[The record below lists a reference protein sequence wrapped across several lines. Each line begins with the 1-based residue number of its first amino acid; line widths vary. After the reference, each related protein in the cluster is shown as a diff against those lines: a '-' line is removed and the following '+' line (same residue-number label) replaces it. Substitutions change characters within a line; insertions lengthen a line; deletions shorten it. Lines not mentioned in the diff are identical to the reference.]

1 VRPNDKKGFGMDIHL
16 RALELACSK
25 LCHDVISP
33 IGAVNNGL
41 ELLEEED
48 DAALKEEATALAQ
61 RSAKRA
67 SILLQVYR
75 SAFGNAGNQ
84 QTFGP
89 REAVALAQEFLQTG
103 KSQLTADDLPDS
115 SACPAGY
122 GKLVLNLIIIGADA
136 LPRGGTI
143 RLQVRSP
150 QQGAGAIEVDCA
162 GQQIAWSEEFGR
174 AVNRRLQAEE
184 LTAHNI
190 LPYVSATFAERLG
203 MALTISQTGA
213 GNLGIR
219 AASR

>member
-1 VRPNDKKGFGMDIHL
+1 MDIHL

-41 ELLEEED
+41 ELLEEEE

-61 RSAKRA
+61 RSARRA
-67 SILLQVYR
+67 SVLLQIYR

-89 REAVALAQEFLQTG
+89 REAVALAQEFLQSG
-103 KSQLTADDLPDS
+103 KAQLSAGEIPDS
-115 SACPAGY
+115 GTLPAGY
-122 GKLVLNLIIIGADA
+122 GKLALNLIILGADA

-143 RLQVRSP
+143 SFLVRSP
-150 QQGAGAIEVDCA
+150 QLGAGSIEVECA
-162 GQQIAWSEEFGR
+162 GQQIAWSDEFTR
-174 AVNRRLQAEE
+174 AIDRKLKAED

-190 LPYVSATFAERLG
+190 LPYVSAAFAERLG
-203 MALTISQTGA
+203 MRLLVSQSGS

-219 AASR
+219 ATSR

>member
-1 VRPNDKKGFGMDIHL
+1 MDIHL

-41 ELLEEED
+41 ELLEEEE

-61 RSAKRA
+61 RSARRA
-67 SILLQVYR
+67 SILMQVYR

-89 REAVALAQEFLQTG
+89 REAVALAQEYLQSS
-103 KSQLTADDLPDS
+103 KAQLTTGDLPDS
-115 SACPAGY
+115 NSVPAGY
-122 GKLVLNLIIIGADA
+122 GKLILNLIIMGADA

-143 RLQVRSP
+143 NLQVRSP
-150 QQGAGAIEVDCA
+150 QLGTGAIELDCA
-162 GQQIAWSEEFGR
+162 GQQITWSEEFGR
-174 AVNRRLQAEE
+174 AINHELQAED

-190 LPYVSATFAERLG
+190 LPYVSAAFAHRIG
-203 MALTISQTGA
+203 MTVAVRQSAPGI
-213 GNLGIR
+213 LGIL
-219 AASR
+219 ATSR

>member
-1 VRPNDKKGFGMDIHL
+1 MDIHL

-41 ELLEEED
+41 ELLEEEQ
-48 DAALKEEATALAQ
+48 DAALREEAAGLAQ

-89 REAVALAQEFLQTG
+89 REAVALAQEFLQSS
-103 KSQLTADDLPDS
+103 KAQLNAGDLPEAS
-115 SACPAGY
+115 SVPPGY
-122 GKLVLNLIIIGADA
+122 GKLTLNLIIMGADA

-143 RLQVRSP
+143 KLQVRSP
-150 QQGAGAIEVDCA
+150 QLGTGSIELDCT

-174 AVNRRLQAEE
+174 AINRKLQPEE

-190 LPYVSATFAERLG
+190 LPYMSATFAQRLG
-203 MALTISQTGA
+203 MTLSIPQSAPGI
-213 GNLGIR
+213 LGIL
-219 AASR
+219 ATSR

>member
-1 VRPNDKKGFGMDIHL
+1 MDIQL

-41 ELLEEED
+41 ELLEEEE
-48 DAALKEEATALAQ
+48 DAALKEEAAGLAQ

-67 SILLQVYR
+67 SVLLQVYR

-89 REAVALAQEFLQTG
+89 KEAVALAQEFLQTG
-103 KSQLTADDLPDS
+103 KAQLTAGNLPDS
-115 SACPAGY
+115 STLPAGY
-122 GKLVLNLIIIGADA
+122 GKLAINLIILGADA

-143 RLQVRSP
+143 QFQVRSP
-150 QQGAGAIEVDCA
+150 QLGQGAIEVDCA

-174 AVNRRLQAEE
+174 AIAGRLQAEE

-190 LPYVSATFAERLG
+190 LPYVSAAFAQRLG
-203 MALTISQTGA
+203 MTLSVTQQGPGI
-213 GNLGIR
+213 LGIR
-219 AASR
+219 AASK

>member
-1 VRPNDKKGFGMDIHL
+1 MDIHL

-48 DAALKEEATALAQ
+48 DAALQEEATALAQ

-84 QTFGP
+84 PTFGP
-89 REAVALAQEFLQTG
+89 REAVALAQEFLHNG
-103 KSQLTADDLPDS
+103 KAQLTAGDLPDS
-115 SACPAGY
+115 AAVPAGF
-122 GKLVLNLIIIGADA
+122 GKLVLNLVIIAADA
-136 LPRGGTI
+136 LPRGGTVA
-143 RLQVRSP
+143 LMVRAP
-150 QQGAGAIEVDCA
+150 QQGAGAIQIDCA
-162 GQQIAWSEEFGR
+162 GQQIAWSEEFAR
-174 AVNRRLQAEE
+174 AIDRALAAEE

-190 LPYVSATFAERLG
+190 LPYIASVFAARLG
-203 MALTISQTGA
+203 MTLSIAQSGPGI
-213 GNLGIR
+213 LGIR
-219 AASR
+219 AVSR

>member
-1 VRPNDKKGFGMDIHL
+1 MDIHL

-41 ELLEEED
+41 ELLEEEQ
-48 DAALKEEATALAQ
+48 DAALREEAAGLAQ

-89 REAVALAQEFLQTG
+89 REAVALAQEFLQSS
-103 KSQLTADDLPDS
+103 KAQLNAGDLPEAS
-115 SACPAGY
+115 SVPPGY
-122 GKLVLNLIIIGADA
+122 GKLTLNLIIMGADA

-143 RLQVRSP
+143 KLQVRSP
-150 QQGAGAIEVDCA
+150 QLGTGSIELDCA

-174 AVNRRLQAEE
+174 AINRKLQPEE

-190 LPYVSATFAERLG
+190 LPYVSATFAQRLG
-203 MALTISQTGA
+203 MTLSITQTAPGI
-213 GNLGIR
+213 LGIL
-219 AASR
+219 ATSR

>member
-1 VRPNDKKGFGMDIHL
+1 MDIQL

-48 DAALKEEATALAQ
+48 DAALKEEATGLAQ

-89 REAVALAQEFLQTG
+89 REAVALAQEFLVTG
-103 KSQLTADDLPDS
+103 KAQLNAPDLPES
-115 SACPAGY
+115 STIPAGY
-122 GKLVLNLIIIGADA
+122 GKLALNLIILAADS

-143 RLQVRSP
+143 KFQVRSP
-150 QQGAGAIEVDCA
+150 QLGQGAIEIDCA
-162 GQQIAWSEEFGR
+162 GQQIAWSEEFAR
-174 AVNRRLQAEE
+174 AIGGKLQAEE

-190 LPYVSATFAERLG
+190 LPYVCSAFAQRIG
-203 MALTISQTGA
+203 MSLSISQQGP
-213 GNLGIR
+213 GILGIR

>member
-1 VRPNDKKGFGMDIHL
+1 MDIHL
-16 RALELACSK
+16 RVLELACSK

-41 ELLEEED
+41 ELLEEEQ

-89 REAVALAQEFLQTG
+89 REAVALAQEYLVTG
-103 KSQLTADDLPDS
+103 KAQLTAGDLPDS
-115 SACPAGY
+115 SSVPAGY
-122 GKLVLNLIIIGADA
+122 GKLTLNLVILSADA

-150 QQGAGAIEVDCA
+150 RLGTGAIELDCA
-162 GQQIAWSEEFGR
+162 GQQIAWSEELGR
-174 AVNRRLQAEE
+174 AIKRSLQPED

-190 LPYVSATFAERLG
+190 LPYISATFAHRLG
-203 MALTISQTGA
+203 MTLAISQSGP
-213 GNLGIR
+213 GILGIL
-219 AASR
+219 ATSR

>member
-1 VRPNDKKGFGMDIHL
+1 MDIQL

-41 ELLEEED
+41 ELLEEEE
-48 DAALKEEATALAQ
+48 DAALKEEAAGLAQ

-67 SILLQVYR
+67 SVLLQVYR

-84 QTFGP
+84 QSFGP

-103 KSQLTADDLPDS
+103 KAQLTAGNLPES
-115 SACPAGY
+115 STLPAGY
-122 GKLVLNLIIIGADA
+122 GKLAINLIILGADA

-143 RLQVRSP
+143 KFQVRSP
-150 QQGAGAIEVDCA
+150 QLGQGAIEVDCA

-174 AVNRRLQAEE
+174 AIGGKLQAED

-190 LPYVSATFAERLG
+190 LPYVSAAFAQRLG
-203 MALTISQTGA
+203 MALSISQQGP
-213 GNLGIR
+213 GILGIR

>member
-1 VRPNDKKGFGMDIHL
+1 MDIQL

-48 DAALKEEATALAQ
+48 DDALKEEATALAQ

-67 SILLQVYR
+67 SVLLQVYR

-89 REAVALAQEFLQTG
+89 REAVALAQELLQTG
-103 KSQLTADDLPDS
+103 KTQLTPGDLPDS
-115 SACPAGY
+115 SAFPAGY
-122 GKLVLNLIIIGADA
+122 GKLALNLIILGSDT
-136 LPRGGTI
+136 LPRCGSV
-143 RLQVRSP
+143 RFQVRSP
-150 QQGAGAIEVDCA
+150 QSGIGTIELDCA
-162 GQQIAWSEEFGR
+162 GQQIVWSEEFAR
-174 AVNRRLQAEE
+174 AIQGKLQAED

-190 LPYVSATFAERLG
+190 LPYVSAAFAQRLG
-203 MALTISQTGA
+203 MTLSVNQQGP
-213 GNLGIR
+213 GNLGIL
-219 AASR
+219 ATSR

>member
-1 VRPNDKKGFGMDIHL
+1 MDIQL

-41 ELLEEED
+41 ELLEEEE
-48 DAALKEEATALAQ
+48 DAALKEEAAGLAQ

-89 REAVALAQEFLQTG
+89 KEAVALAQEFLQNGKAQLSTG
-103 KSQLTADDLPDS
+103 DLPDS
-115 SACPAGY
+115 SAFPAGY
-122 GKLVLNLIIIGADA
+122 GKLALNLIILGADA

-143 RLQVRSP
+143 QFQVRSP
-150 QQGAGAIEVDCA
+150 QLGQGAIEVDCT

-174 AVNRRLQAEE
+174 AIGGKLQAEE

-190 LPYVSATFAERLG
+190 LPYVSAAFAQRLG
-203 MALTISQTGA
+203 MTLSVTQQGA
-213 GNLGIR
+213 GILGIR

>member
-1 VRPNDKKGFGMDIHL
+1 MDIQL

-41 ELLEEED
+41 ELLEEEE
-48 DAALKEEATALAQ
+48 DAALKEEATGLAQ
-61 RSAKRA
+61 RSARRA

-89 REAVALAQEFLQTG
+89 REAVALAQEFLVNG
-103 KSQLTADDLPDS
+103 KAQLNAPDLPES
-115 SACPAGY
+115 STIPAGY
-122 GKLVLNLIIIGADA
+122 GKLALNLIILGADS

-143 RLQVRSP
+143 RFQVRSP
-150 QQGAGAIEVDCA
+150 QLGQGAIEVDCA
-162 GQQIAWSEEFGR
+162 GQQIAWSEEFAR
-174 AVNRRLQAEE
+174 AIGGKLQAEE

-190 LPYVSATFAERLG
+190 LPYVASAFAQRIG
-203 MALTISQTGA
+203 MTLSVSQQGP
-213 GNLGIR
+213 GILGIR

>member
-1 VRPNDKKGFGMDIHL
+1 MEIHL

-61 RSAKRA
+61 RSARRA

-89 REAVALAQEFLQTG
+89 REAAALAQDYLQNG
-103 KSQLTADDLPDS
+103 KAQLTAGDLPDS
-115 SACPAGY
+115 STIPAGY
-122 GKLVLNLIIIGADA
+122 GKLILNLIILGADA

-143 RLQVRSP
+143 KLVVRSP
-150 QQGAGAIEVDCA
+150 QLGAGSIELDCA

-174 AVNRRLQAEE
+174 AISRSLQAEE

-190 LPYVSATFAERLG
+190 LPYISATFAQRLG
-203 MALTISQTGA
+203 MTLAINQA
-213 GNLGIR
+213 GPGILGIR

>member
-1 VRPNDKKGFGMDIHL
+1 MDIQL

-41 ELLEEED
+41 DLLEEED

-61 RSAKRA
+61 RSARRA

-89 REAVALAQEFLQTG
+89 REAVALAQEFLQSG
-103 KSQLTADDLPDS
+103 KAQLNAPNLPES
-115 SACPAGY
+115 STVPAGY
-122 GKLVLNLIIIGADA
+122 GKLALNLIILAADS

-143 RLQVRSP
+143 QFQVRSP
-150 QQGAGAIEVDCA
+150 QLGQGAIEVDCA
-162 GQQIAWSEEFGR
+162 GQQIAWSEEFAR
-174 AVNRRLQAEE
+174 AIGGKLQAED

-190 LPYVSATFAERLG
+190 LPYVASAFAQRLG
-203 MALTISQTGA
+203 MTLSVSQQGP
-213 GNLGIR
+213 GILGIR

>member
-1 VRPNDKKGFGMDIHL
+1 MDIQL

-41 ELLEEED
+41 ELLEEEE
-48 DAALKEEATALAQ
+48 DAALKEEATGLAQ

-89 REAVALAQEFLQTG
+89 REAVALAQEFLVTG
-103 KSQLTADDLPDS
+103 KAQLNAPDLPES
-115 SACPAGY
+115 STIPAGY
-122 GKLVLNLIIIGADA
+122 GKLALNLIILGADS

-143 RLQVRSP
+143 QFKVRSP
-150 QQGAGAIEVDCA
+150 QLGQGAIEVDCA
-162 GQQIAWSEEFGR
+162 GQQIAWSEEFAR
-174 AVNRRLQAEE
+174 AIGGKLQAEE

-190 LPYVSATFAERLG
+190 LPYVASAFAQRIG
-203 MALTISQTGA
+203 MTLSVSQQGP
-213 GNLGIR
+213 GILGIR

>member
-1 VRPNDKKGFGMDIHL
+1 MDIHL

-41 ELLEEED
+41 ELLEEEED
-48 DAALKEEATALAQ
+48 SALKEEAAALAQ

-67 SILLQVYR
+67 SVLLQVYR

-89 REAVALAQEFLQTG
+89 REAVALAQDFLQTG
-103 KSQLTADDLPDS
+103 KAQLTTGDLPE
-115 SACPAGY
+115 SASLPAGY
-122 GKLVLNLIIIGADA
+122 GKLALNLIILGADA

-143 RLQVRSP
+143 HFQVRSP
-150 QQGAGAIEVDCA
+150 QLGTGAIEVDCA

-174 AVNRRLQAEE
+174 AVKGQLQAEE

-190 LPYVSATFAERLG
+190 LPYISGIFAERLG
-203 MALTISQTGA
+203 MTLAINQSGP
-213 GNLGIR
+213 GILGIR

>member
-1 VRPNDKKGFGMDIHL
+1 MDIQL

-61 RSAKRA
+61 RSARRA

-103 KSQLTADDLPDS
+103 KAQLNAAR
-115 SACPAGY
+115 SAGVLRHPGGLRQAGPQPHHPGRRCPA
-122 GKLVLNLIIIGADA
+122 ARRHDPA
-136 LPRGGTI
+136 S
-143 RLQVRSP
+143 RSARRSWA
-150 QQGAGAIEVDCA
+150 QGAIEVDCA
-162 GQQIAWSEEFGR
+162 GQQIAWSEEFAR
-174 AVNRRLQAEE
+174 AIGGKLQAEE

-190 LPYVSATFAERLG
+190 LPYIASAP
-203 MALTISQTGA
+203 SHS
-213 GNLGIR
+213 
-219 AASR
+219 ASA

>member
-1 VRPNDKKGFGMDIHL
+1 MDIDL

-48 DAALKEEATALAQ
+48 DAALQVEATALAQ
-61 RSAKRA
+61 RSARRA

-89 REAVALAQEFLQTG
+89 REAVALAQEFLQNG
-103 KSQLTADDLPDS
+103 KAQLTAGDLPE
-115 SACPAGY
+115 SAGMPAGY
-122 GKLVLNLIIIGADA
+122 GKLALNLIILGADA

-143 RLQVRSP
+143 QVQVHSP
-150 QQGAGAIEVDCA
+150 NLGAGAIELDCA
-162 GQQIAWSEEFGR
+162 GQQIAWSDEFAR
-174 AVNRRLQAEE
+174 AINRNLQADE

-190 LPYVSATFAERLG
+190 LPYVSATFAARLG
-203 MALTISQTGA
+203 MTLSISQARPGILA
-213 GNLGIR
+213 IR

>member
-1 VRPNDKKGFGMDIHL
+1 MDIHL

-89 REAVALAQEFLQTG
+89 REAVALAQELLQSG
-103 KSQLTADDLPDS
+103 KAQLTASGLPDS
-115 SACPAGY
+115 TTVPAGY
-122 GKLVLNLIIIGADA
+122 GKLALNLIILGADA

-143 RLQVRSP
+143 SFMVRSP
-150 QQGAGAIEVDCA
+150 QLGAGSIEVECA
-162 GQQIAWSEEFGR
+162 GQQIAWSDEFAR
-174 AVNRRLQAEE
+174 AIDRKLQAEE

-190 LPYVSATFAERLG
+190 LPYVSAAFADRLG
-203 MALTISQTGA
+203 MRLLISQSGA

>member
-1 VRPNDKKGFGMDIHL
+1 MDIHL

-67 SILLQVYR
+67 SILLQVFR

-89 REAVALAQEFLQTG
+89 REAVALAQEFLQSS
-103 KSQLTADDLPDS
+103 KAQLTTGELPES
-115 SACPAGY
+115 SAFPTGY
-122 GKLVLNLIIIGADA
+122 GKLALNLIILGADA

-143 RLQVRSP
+143 QLQVRSP
-150 QQGAGAIEVDCA
+150 KLGAGAIEIDCA

-174 AVNRRLQAEE
+174 AIGRSLQAEE

-190 LPYVSATFAERLG
+190 LPYLSATFAQRIG
-203 MALTISQTGA
+203 HDTFG
-213 GNLGIR
+213 
-219 AASR
+219 

>member
-1 VRPNDKKGFGMDIHL
+1 MDMHL

-41 ELLEEED
+41 ELLEEEQ
-48 DAALKEEATALAQ
+48 DAALKEEAAALAQ

-84 QTFGP
+84 QSFGP
-89 REAVALAQEFLQTG
+89 REALALAQEYLQSS
-103 KSQLTADDLPDS
+103 KAQLSAGELPDS
-115 SACPAGY
+115 NSVPAGY
-122 GKLVLNLIIIGADA
+122 GKLTLNLIILGADA

-143 RLQVRSP
+143 SLKVRSP
-150 QQGAGAIEVDCA
+150 QLGTGAIELDCA
-162 GQQIAWSEEFGR
+162 GQQISWSEEFAR
-174 AVNRRLQAEE
+174 AINHTLQAED

-190 LPYVSATFAERLG
+190 LPYVSATFAHRLG
-203 MALTISQTGA
+203 MTLSVRQSAPGI
-213 GNLGIR
+213 LGIL
-219 AASR
+219 ATSR

>member
-1 VRPNDKKGFGMDIHL
+1 MDIQL

-41 ELLEEED
+41 ELLEEEE
-48 DAALKEEATALAQ
+48 DAALKQEATGLAQ

-84 QTFGP
+84 QSFGA

-103 KSQLTADDLPDS
+103 KAQLTANDLPES
-115 SACPAGY
+115 SSLPAGY
-122 GKLVLNLIIIGADA
+122 GKLALNLIIMGADA

-143 RLQVRSP
+143 QFQVRSP
-150 QQGAGAIEVDCA
+150 QLGQGVIEVDCA

-174 AVNRRLQAEE
+174 AIGGKLQAED

-190 LPYVSATFAERLG
+190 LPYVSAAFAQRIG
-203 MALTISQTGA
+203 MTLSVSQQGP
-213 GNLGIR
+213 GILGIR
-219 AASR
+219 AASK

>member
-1 VRPNDKKGFGMDIHL
+1 MDIHL

-48 DAALKEEATALAQ
+48 DAALQEEATALAQ
-61 RSAKRA
+61 RSARRA

-89 REAVALAQEFLQTG
+89 REAVALAQDFLQHG
-103 KSQLTADDLPDS
+103 KAQLSAPDLPDS
-115 SACPAGY
+115 SAVPAGY
-122 GKLVLNLIIIGADA
+122 GKLILNLIILGADA

-143 RLQVRSP
+143 TLAIRSP
-150 QQGAGAIEVDCA
+150 KLGAGSIEVDCA
-162 GQQIAWSEEFGR
+162 GQQIAWSDEFTR
-174 AVNRRLQAEE
+174 AIKRDLQAEE

-190 LPYVSATFAERLG
+190 LPYVSGTFAERLG
-203 MALTISQTGA
+203 MSLAINQSGP
-213 GNLGIR
+213 GILGIR
-219 AASR
+219 AASK

>member
-1 VRPNDKKGFGMDIHL
+1 MDIHL

-67 SILLQVYR
+67 SVLLQVYR

-89 REAVALAQEFLQTG
+89 REAVALAQELLHSG
-103 KSQLTADDLPDS
+103 KAQLTANDLPDS
-115 SACPAGY
+115 ATVPAGY
-122 GKLVLNLIIIGADA
+122 GKLALNLIILGADA

-143 RLQVRSP
+143 SFLVRSP
-150 QQGAGAIEVDCA
+150 QLGAGSIEVECA
-162 GQQIAWSEEFGR
+162 GQQIAWSDEFAR
-174 AVNRRLQAEE
+174 AIDRKLQAEE

-190 LPYVSATFAERLG
+190 LPYVSAAFADRLG
-203 MALTISQTGA
+203 MRLLISQSGP

>member
-1 VRPNDKKGFGMDIHL
+1 MDIQL

-41 ELLEEED
+41 ELLEEEE
-48 DAALKEEATALAQ
+48 DAALKEEATGLAQ

-67 SILLQVYR
+67 SILLHVYR

-89 REAVALAQEFLQTG
+89 REAVALAQEFLVTG
-103 KSQLTADDLPDS
+103 KAQLNAPDLPES
-115 SACPAGY
+115 SAIPAGY
-122 GKLVLNLIIIGADA
+122 GKLALNLIILGADS

-143 RLQVRSP
+143 QFKVRSP
-150 QQGAGAIEVDCA
+150 QLGQGAIEMDCA
-162 GQQIAWSEEFGR
+162 GQQIAWSEEFAR
-174 AVNRRLQAEE
+174 AIGGKLQAEE

-190 LPYVSATFAERLG
+190 LPYVASAFAQRIG
-203 MALTISQTGA
+203 MTLSISQQGP
-213 GNLGIR
+213 GILGIR
-219 AASR
+219 AASK

>member
-1 VRPNDKKGFGMDIHL
+1 
-16 RALELACSK
+16 LELACSK

-48 DAALKEEATALAQ
+48 DAALKEEAAGLAQ

-84 QTFGP
+84 QSFGP
-89 REAVALAQEFLQTG
+89 REAVALAQEFRQSG
-103 KSQLTADDLPDS
+103 KAQLTATDLPDANS
-115 SACPAGY
+115 VPVGY
-122 GKLVLNLIIIGADA
+122 GKLILNLIVLGADA
-136 LPRGGTI
+136 LPRGGTM

-150 QQGAGAIEVDCA
+150 QLGTGAIELDCA

-174 AVNRRLQAEE
+174 A
-184 LTAHNI
+184 
-190 LPYVSATFAERLG
+190 
-203 MALTISQTGA
+203 
-213 GNLGIR
+213 
-219 AASR
+219 

>member
-1 VRPNDKKGFGMDIHL
+1 MDIQL

-41 ELLEEED
+41 ELLEEEE
-48 DAALKEEATALAQ
+48 DAALKEEAAGLAQ

-67 SILLQVYR
+67 SVLLQVYR

-84 QTFGP
+84 QSFGP

-103 KSQLTADDLPDS
+103 KAQLTAGNLPES
-115 SACPAGY
+115 STLPAGY
-122 GKLVLNLIIIGADA
+122 GKLAINLIILGADA

-143 RLQVRSP
+143 QFQVRSP
-150 QQGAGAIEVDCA
+150 QLGQGAIEVDCA

-174 AVNRRLQAEE
+174 AIGGKLQAED

-190 LPYVSATFAERLG
+190 LPYVSAAFAQRLG
-203 MALTISQTGA
+203 MALSISQQGP
-213 GNLGIR
+213 GILGIR

>member
-1 VRPNDKKGFGMDIHL
+1 MDIQL

-41 ELLEEED
+41 ELLEEEQ
-48 DAALKEEATALAQ
+48 DAALKEEAASLAQ

-89 REAVALAQEFLQTG
+89 KEAVALAQEFLVNS
-103 KSQLTADDLPDS
+103 KSKLTAADLPDS
-115 SACPAGY
+115 LSLPAGY
-122 GKLVLNLIIIGADA
+122 GKLALNMIILGADA

-143 RLQVRSP
+143 QFQVRSP
-150 QQGAGAIEVDCA
+150 QLGQGAIEVDCA

-174 AVNRRLQAEE
+174 AIGGRLQAEE

-190 LPYVSATFAERLG
+190 LPYVSAAFAQRLG
-203 MALTISQTGA
+203 MTLSVSQQGP
-213 GNLGIR
+213 GILGIR
-219 AASR
+219 AASK

>member
-1 VRPNDKKGFGMDIHL
+1 MDIHL

-41 ELLEEED
+41 ELLEEEE
-48 DAALKEEATALAQ
+48 DAALKEEAAALAQ

-67 SILLQVYR
+67 SVLLQVYR

-84 QTFGP
+84 QSFGP
-89 REAVALAQEFLQTG
+89 REAVALAQEYLQSGKAQLSTG
-103 KSQLTADDLPDS
+103 ELPDS
-115 SACPAGY
+115 NSVPAGY
-122 GKLVLNLIIIGADA
+122 GKVTLNLIILGADA

-143 RLQVRSP
+143 NLQVRPP
-150 QQGAGAIEVDCA
+150 QLGTGAIELDCA

-174 AVNRRLQAEE
+174 AINHTLQAED

-190 LPYVSATFAERLG
+190 LPYVSATFAQRVG
-203 MALTISQTGA
+203 MTLSVRQSAPGI
-213 GNLGIR
+213 LGIL
-219 AASR
+219 ATSR

>member
-1 VRPNDKKGFGMDIHL
+1 MDIHL

-41 ELLEEED
+41 ELLEEEQ
-48 DAALKEEATALAQ
+48 DAALREEAAGLAQ

-67 SILLQVYR
+67 SVLLQVYR

-89 REAVALAQEFLQTG
+89 REAVALAQEFLQSS
-103 KSQLTADDLPDS
+103 KAQLNAGDLPDAS
-115 SACPAGY
+115 SVPAGY
-122 GKLVLNLIIIGADA
+122 GKLTLNLIIMGADA

-143 RLQVRSP
+143 KLQVRSP
-150 QQGAGAIEVDCA
+150 QLGTGSIELDCT

-174 AVNRRLQAEE
+174 AISRKLQPED

-190 LPYVSATFAERLG
+190 LPYVSATFAQRLG
-203 MALTISQTGA
+203 MPLSITQSAPGI
-213 GNLGIR
+213 LGIL
-219 AASR
+219 ATSR

>member
-1 VRPNDKKGFGMDIHL
+1 MDIHL

-41 ELLEEED
+41 ELLEEEQ
-48 DAALKEEATALAQ
+48 DAALREEAAGLAQ

-67 SILLQVYR
+67 SVLLQVYR

-84 QTFGP
+84 QSFGP
-89 REAVALAQEFLQTG
+89 REAVALAQEFLQSG
-103 KSQLTADDLPDS
+103 KAQLNAGDLPQS
-115 SACPAGY
+115 SSVPPGY
-122 GKLVLNLIIIGADA
+122 GKLTLNLIIMGADA

-143 RLQVRSP
+143 KLQVRSP
-150 QQGAGAIEVDCA
+150 QLGTGAIELDCA

-174 AVNRRLQAEE
+174 AVNRNLQPED

-190 LPYVSATFAERLG
+190 LPYLSAAFAQRLG
-203 MALTISQTGA
+203 MPLSITQSGPGI
-213 GNLGIR
+213 LGIL
-219 AASR
+219 ATSR

>member
-1 VRPNDKKGFGMDIHL
+1 MDIQL

-41 ELLEEED
+41 ELLEEEQ
-48 DAALKEEATALAQ
+48 DAALKEEAAGLAQ

-67 SILLQVYR
+67 SVLLQVYR

-89 REAVALAQEFLQTG
+89 KEAVALAQEFLQTG
-103 KSQLTADDLPDS
+103 KAQLTAGELPDS
-115 SACPAGY
+115 STLPAGY
-122 GKLVLNLIIIGADA
+122 GKLALNLIILGADA

-143 RLQVRSP
+143 QFQVRSP
-150 QQGAGAIEVDCA
+150 QLGQGAIEVDCA

-174 AVNRRLQAEE
+174 AISGRIQAEE

-190 LPYVSATFAERLG
+190 LPYVSAAFAQRLG
-203 MALTISQTGA
+203 MTLSVTQQGPGI
-213 GNLGIR
+213 LGIR
-219 AASR
+219 AASK

>member
-1 VRPNDKKGFGMDIHL
+1 MDIQL

-48 DAALKEEATALAQ
+48 DAALKEEATGLAQ
-61 RSAKRA
+61 RSARRA

-89 REAVALAQEFLQTG
+89 REAVALAQEFLATG
-103 KSQLTADDLPDS
+103 KAQLNA
-115 SACPAGY
+115 ARPAG
-122 GKLVLNLIIIGADA
+122 VVRRSRPATASWRSTSSSWARTA

-143 RLQVRSP
+143 QFQVRSP
-150 QQGAGAIEVDCA
+150 QLGAGAIEVDCA
-162 GQQIAWSEEFGR
+162 GQQIAWSEEFARAHRRQASGR
-174 AVNRRLQAEE
+174 RTDRPQYPSVCA
-184 LTAHNI
+184 
-190 LPYVSATFAERLG
+190 SAPSR
-203 MALTISQTGA
+203 S
-213 GNLGIR
+213 
-219 AASR
+219 ASA

>member
-1 VRPNDKKGFGMDIHL
+1 MDIHL

-41 ELLEEED
+41 ELLEEEE

-61 RSAKRA
+61 RSARRA

-89 REAVALAQEFLQTG
+89 REAVALAQDYLQSG
-103 KSQLTADDLPDS
+103 KAQLSVGDLPDS
-115 SACPAGY
+115 NSVPAGY
-122 GKLVLNLIIIGADA
+122 GKLTLNLIILGADA

-143 RLQVRSP
+143 SLKVRSP
-150 QQGAGAIEVDCA
+150 QLGTGAIELDCA
-162 GQQIAWSEEFGR
+162 GQQISWPEEFAR
-174 AVNRRLQAEE
+174 AINHTLQAED

-190 LPYVSATFAERLG
+190 LPYVSATFAHRLG
-203 MALTISQTGA
+203 MTISARQSTPGI
-213 GNLGIR
+213 LGIL
-219 AASR
+219 ATSK